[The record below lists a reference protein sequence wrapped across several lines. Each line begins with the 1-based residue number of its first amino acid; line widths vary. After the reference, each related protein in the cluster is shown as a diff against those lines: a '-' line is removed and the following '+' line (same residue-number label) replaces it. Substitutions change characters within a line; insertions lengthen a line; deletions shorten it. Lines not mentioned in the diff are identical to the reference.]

1 MLLWMKI
8 KLKFK
13 NDQTLSTFDVNE
25 VFDAGVIGCRRQT
38 TGNAERIALVF
49 ADFVNDTT
57 RT

>member
-1 MLLWMKI
+1 MKI

>member
-1 MLLWMKI
+1 MKMRE
-8 KLKFK
+8 KFK
-13 NDQTLSTFDVNE
+13 TDQTLSTFDDNE
-25 VFDAGVIGCRRQT
+25 VFDAGVIGCWRQT